1 MNTLL
6 HLLTLFIVDIVVFG
20 TMVQGNTVQLVTQ
33 RTVLRSLVGVSKH
46 TVIARLRLYLSPQRM
61 EVNVT
66 WIHWSSNDQ
75 WNNGWPHPGI
85 NGLYNTTQRDRKEL
99 PGILKEP
106 SLWNQLL
113 LFYKNLSTQWVS
125 NTRMLLVLL
134 SSQITKLFSKS
145 QWFLMTWESSL
156 AVKIKRIM

>member
-66 WIHWSSNDQ
+66 
-75 WNNGWPHPGI
+75 
-85 NGLYNTTQRDRKEL
+85 
-99 PGILKEP
+99 
-106 SLWNQLL
+106 
-113 LFYKNLSTQWVS
+113 
-125 NTRMLLVLL
+125 
-134 SSQITKLFSKS
+134 
-145 QWFLMTWESSL
+145 
-156 AVKIKRIM
+156 